1 MMAVLTHRDLDILET
16 LTRRLRL
23 LAIAQVQRVWWP
35 THMSCRVA
43 RRRMRQL
50 AVAGLVCRTIVNA
63 HPLLPVEGPL
73 GVWQPGDGEPED
85 REPNAHRISRQDRDR
100 WRQSSGPI
108 EVFTATRRTANLFGS
123 TAGRLPPMLHR
134 DHDLLLAQVF
144 TFYRTFDRK
153 RPAVVSAKMPYPRP
167 AIGSKIPM
175 RSWSASVAGQAVS
188 SNRLGVMHR
197 LRSPVFMRTASS
209 TTWHM
214 NSGES
219 GKALTTPFD
228 IPRTS
233 RRTAPCPENY
243 AIAHQVAIKP

>member
-144 TFYRTFDRK
+144 TFYRTF
-153 RPAVVSAKMPYPRP
+153 RPEEARRWLGEDALPKAGYRIKDPDAFLVGVGGRPSRVIESAGRYAP
-167 AIGSKIPM
+167 AQI
-175 RSWSASVAGQAVS
+175 
-188 SNRLGVMHR
+188 
-197 LRSPVFMRTASS
+197 
-209 TTWHM
+209 
-214 NSGES
+214 
-219 GKALTTPFD
+219 
-228 IPRTS
+228 TS
-233 RRTAPCPENY
+233 FHAYCVEY
-243 AIAHQVAIKP
+243 DLAYELW